1 MANLKTCGALGLDA
15 AESPTRLAQKE
26 KKTPMDHSLDD
37 LLPPSRTGHAAH
49 PLLNMHYYTSLALP
63 SRVAAATHLVFLMP
77 PHYRRPPVSS
87 PQSRRLHLSPPL
99 PLLIRREEGDFFSQI
114 QKREIDQV
122 WRRPWQRPHLPQA
135 QPPRRLED
143 WIDR

>member
-15 AESPTRLAQKE
+15 AESLTRLAQKE

-49 PLLNMHYYTSLALP
+49 PLLNMHHYTSLALP
-63 SRVAAATHLVFLMP
+63 SRVAAANHLVFLMP

-87 PQSRRLHLSPPL
+87 PQSRRLHLSPSL
-99 PLLIRREEGDFFSQI
+99 PLLIRREEGDFFFSNT
-114 QKREIDQV
+114 EEGD
-122 WRRPWQRPHLPQA
+122 RPGLAPAMAAATSATGAATSPN
-135 QPPRRLED
+135 RRL
-143 WIDR
+143 DR